1 MGIRSGGVLTV
12 SKVGVSAVTYM
23 PYNGYSDNSV
33 VTVSTVHRHTHPRL
47 HVRTATLL
55 NLPRS
60 TQRTSFYA
68 VASCGLLPRTTRPG
82 PRLRTALVTV
92 PIAHPRDAG

>member
-23 PYNGYSDNSV
+23 PYNGYSDKSV

-60 TQRTSFYA
+60 AQRTSFYA
-68 VASCGLLPRTTRPG
+68 VASCGLLPRTTRPA
-82 PRLRTALVTV
+82 PRVVPALLSV
-92 PIAHPRDAG
+92 PFPHSVSA

>member
-33 VTVSTVHRHTHPRL
+33 VSVSTVHRHTHPKL

-60 TQRTSFYA
+60 PTHELNPAHEFFCSRK
-68 VASCGLLPRTTRPG
+68 L
-82 PRLRTALVTV
+82 RLAPQDYSPWTPPTDRFSV
-92 PIAHPRDAG
+92 RS